1 MISIMAAFFDRVSD
15 FFARHRA
22 HCAEHEIYQKDCM
35 ACVLANQTTRLDWI
49 DTSSSDFNCDTSS
62 DTPSVDNSSSD
73 MSSTDNSSSDTSTSD
88 SSSSDSS
95 DFGGFD
101 GGDSGGG
108 GSSGDF

>member
-1 MISIMAAFFDRVSD
+1 MAGFFDRVSD
-15 FFARHRA
+15 FFTRHRA
-22 HCAEHEIYQKDCM
+22 HCAEHEIYQRDCT
-35 ACVLANQTTRLDWI
+35 ACVLANQSTSVDWV
-49 DTSSSDFNCDTSS
+49 DTSSSDGFSDTSP
-62 DTPSVDNSSSD
+62 DTSPVDNSSSD
-73 MSSTDNSSSDTSTSD
+73 SSSSD